1 MQEPT
6 TPRTTPRTTPAA
18 SDATWVT
25 PARLWLV
32 VLGFVAVG
40 VVRSLQVGIPFR
52 DPHGAFLLTRIAL
65 TAAVATGLVVLD
77 GLVRAGRPVGV
88 RRVVATIRERWTPRR
103 TALAAAAL
111 LGYHLTYFT
120 YHNLKSWNSFNRP
133 RDQLLLGWD
142 RWLFLGHSPGVLL
155 HDLLGQHVAAWVLTV
170 WYETFPTLV
179 VVAFPAAVVLAP
191 RLRDA
196 YASIAALVWVWILGT
211 ASYYAIP
218 SLGPFHAAP
227 QDFAGLPHLMIQ
239 DTQARYL
246 ADRAHLLA
254 DPSASGA
261 FAQVAAFASLH
272 VAMTA
277 GILGIAWWH
286 RLRRTTTVLT
296 VFLAG
301 TLVATVY
308 LGWHFA
314 VDDLAGLLIAAA
326 AWWLG
331 PRTVG
336 VRRRP
341 V

>member
-6 TPRTTPRTTPAA
+6 APPTGPTTDGPDLPW
-18 SDATWVT
+18 ATA
-25 PARLWLV
+25 ARLWLV
-32 VLGFVAVG
+32 VLVFVG
-40 VVRSLQVGIPFR
+40 VGLVRSFQVGIPFR
-52 DPHGAFLLTRIAL
+52 DPHGAFLLSRIAL
-65 TAAVATGLVVLD
+65 TAAISLGLVALD
-77 GLVRAGRPVGV
+77 GLVRAGRPVEV
-88 RRVVATIRERWTPRR
+88 RRVLAAVRGRWTRRR
-103 TALAAAAL
+103 TALAVVAL

-133 RDQLLLGWD
+133 RDRMLLEWD
-142 RWLFLGHSPGVLL
+142 RWLFLGHSPAMLL
-155 HDLLGQHVAAWVLTV
+155 HDLLGQHVAAWVLMV
-170 WYETFPTLV
+170 WYETFPTIV
-179 VVAFPAAVVLAP
+179 VLAFPAAVVLAR

-227 QDFAGLPHLMIQ
+227 QDFAGLPHMMIQ

-254 DPSASGA
+254 DPSAAGA

-272 VAMTA
+272 VGVTA
-277 GILGIAWWH
+277 VILGIAWWH
-286 RLRRTTTVLT
+286 RMRRTTIALA

-314 VDDLAGLLIAAA
+314 VDDLAGLAIAAA

-341 V
+341 S

>member
-6 TPRTTPRTTPAA
+6 APPIGPTTDG
-18 SDATWVT
+18 SDASWVSA
-25 PARLWLV
+25 ARLWLV
-32 VLGFVAVG
+32 VLCFAGVG
-40 VVRSLQVGIPFR
+40 LVRSIQVGIPFR
-52 DPHGAFLLTRIAL
+52 DPHGAFLVSRIAL
-65 TAAVATGLVVLD
+65 TAAISAGLVVLD

-88 RRVVATIRERWTPRR
+88 RRILVTVRECWTPRR
-103 TALAAAAL
+103 TALAVAAL
-111 LGYHLTYFT
+111 LAYHLTYFT

-133 RDQLLLGWD
+133 RDQMLLDWD
-142 RWLFLGHSPGVLL
+142 RRLFLGHSPAVLL
-155 HDLLGQHVAAWVLTV
+155 HDLLGQDVAAWVLMV

-179 VVAFPAAVVLAP
+179 VLAFPAAVVLA
-191 RLRDA
+191 RWLRDA

-218 SLGPFHAAP
+218 TLGPFHSAP
-227 QDFAGLPHLMIQ
+227 QEFAGLPHLMIQ

-272 VAMTA
+272 VAVTA
-277 GILGIAWWH
+277 VILGIAWWH
-286 RLRRTTTVLT
+286 RLRRTTIVLT

-314 VDDLAGLLIAAA
+314 VDDLAGLAIAAA
-326 AWWLG
+326 SWWLG

-341 V
+341 A